1 MAPRLTILV
10 PTFQRAYFVNF
21 VLNRLIES
29 VAYAQADDVEILVSD
44 NRSTDGTQEIVAG
57 FVDRHDFV
65 RYYRQPEHY
74 ASGEENIFTA
84 LPQCRGEFVWTF
96 SDDDI
101 PEITAVAEIL
111 KVLDRKRH
119 DFILMNPR
127 LVSTSGETLAES
139 IVPMSRPELELS
151 IRDLISQLG
160 MINLSCCFSAVVFRH
175 SCLEAV
181 DWRAYME
188 RSPIY
193 SHVFMYCEAFK
204 DRSCLF
210 LSKPLLRYRIAGTE
224 EDAWKTRSALLK
236 KPLRF
241 PWSVGL
247 VRLLRHAQERGAL
260 PPDFLHG
267 VVERDLEG
275 CFLLNEYV
283 LWQLTDQILV
293 WIESGRD
300 YEAVTTDDIAAYMAV
315 YGTGEQPMLDSL
327 YKLRAAVQLW
337 SAAAPSTAK
346 AGGAGGAATVGAVL
360 DMMPP
365 ELSARARAQIRAG
378 IERIVAEVRQW
389 LDARKV
395 VRRLGTQD
403 EYTLYRVVNRHVAVH
418 RMLDGIN
425 LTAVDLREAAP
436 YLLVA
441 KSLAEL
447 QLRLP
452 QQAGAG
458 AGDEHDGYRLVKRTS
473 DWVAVQAGLDG
484 LDARALPAIECPPL
498 FYIAGDRES
507 LRARIGSSIERNRLA
522 AIDAETL
529 KRERSKPVDAAA
541 LTAEAASYFDEAWY
555 LEHYPDIR
563 AGIAAKRWKDG
574 LSHFLQE
581 GVMKGCNPSPF
592 FDEASYRHL
601 YPAVS
606 QLVAAG
612 GWASSFVFWLHV
624 GRRCGFPP
632 SCFFDEAWY
641 RARHPDVATQV
652 ASGELRSGFDHYLQS
667 GWREGR
673 QPADSFDPVFYLN
686 AARRA
691 GLLADG
697 AAPVDPFRHYL
708 AVGQRRGLSPG
719 PLFNEQGYLA
729 RNGDVAEAVAAGHY
743 RSGFHHWLVCGRT
756 EGRPSA
762 RQDLS

>member
-10 PTFQRAYFVNF
+10 PTFQRAFFVNF
-21 VLNRLIES
+21 VLHRLIES

-44 NRSTDGTQEIVAG
+44 NRSTDGTQEVVAG
-57 FVDRHDFV
+57 FLGQYDFI

-151 IRDLISQLG
+151 IRELISQLG
-160 MINLSCCFSAVVFRH
+160 MINLSCCFSAVVFRR

-188 RSPIY
+188 QSPIY
-193 SHVFMYCEAFK
+193 SHVVMYCEAFK

-247 VRLLRHAQERGAL
+247 VRLLRHAQQCGAL

-275 CFLLNEYV
+275 CFLLDEYV
-283 LWQLTDQILV
+283 LWQLTDQILI
-293 WIESGRD
+293 WIESGRE
-300 YEAVTTDDIAAYMAV
+300 YEAVTTDDIAAYMTV
-315 YGTGEQPMLDSL
+315 YGAGEQPMLDSL

-337 SAAAPSTAK
+337 SATTASTAR
-346 AGGAGGAATVGAVL
+346 AGRPTTVGDVL
-360 DMMPP
+360 DALPP
-365 ELSARARAQIRAG
+365 ELSAKARTQIRAG
-378 IERIVAEVRQW
+378 IERIVSEVRQR

-403 EYTLYRVVNRHVAVH
+403 DYTLYRVVNRHVAVH

-425 LTAVDLREAAP
+425 LTAVDLKEASP
-436 YLLVA
+436 YLLIANSLVA
-441 KSLAEL
+441 L
-447 QLRLP
+447 QQRLP

-458 AGDEHDGYRLVKRTS
+458 SGDDEHEGYRLVKRTS
-473 DWVAVQAGLDG
+473 DWVAVQAGMDG
-484 LDARALPAIECPPL
+484 LDAKTLPAAECPPL

-507 LRARIGSSIERNRLA
+507 LRARIGSSTERRRLA

-529 KRERSKPVDAAA
+529 RRERGKPVDAAA
-541 LTAEAASYFDEAWY
+541 LTAEATSYFDEAWY

-574 LSHFLQE
+574 LAHFLQE
-581 GVMKGCNPSPF
+581 GVVKGYNPSPF

-606 QLVAAG
+606 QFIAAG

-624 GRRCGFPP
+624 GRRSGFPP

-652 ASGELRSGFDHYLQS
+652 ASGELRSGFDHYLHS

-673 QPADSFDPVFYLN
+673 QPADCFDPAFYLK
-686 AARRA
+686 AAEQA

-697 AAPVDPFRHYL
+697 AAPVDAFRHYL
-708 AVGQRRGLSPG
+708 AVGQQRGLSPG
-719 PLFNEQGYLA
+719 PLFDEQGYLA
-729 RNGDVAEAVAAGHY
+729 RNRDVADAVAAGHY
-743 RSGFHHWLVCGRT
+743 RSGFHHWLASGRA
-756 EGRPSA
+756 EGRPAAGQGRS
-762 RQDLS
+762 